1 MIVAVLETAE
11 NRLAPPRADLGA
23 RHIHRHAIVQG
34 RVRPLQPLLREVAVA
49 EHLFGVVRDAGDG
62 KRFVTLFVIAD
73 HGLFYHDDAVA
84 RSAQLPLRKPRVEAG
99 NSGPEPDARSALPGA
114 TA

>member
-11 NRLAPPRADLGA
+11 NRLDPPRADLGA
-23 RHIHRHAIVQG
+23 RHIHRHPIVQG

-62 KRFVTLFVIAD
+62 ERLVALFVIAD

-84 RSAQLPLRKPRVEAG
+84 RSAQLPPASRESKPR
-99 NSGPEPDARSALPGA
+99 NSDPEPDARSALPGA